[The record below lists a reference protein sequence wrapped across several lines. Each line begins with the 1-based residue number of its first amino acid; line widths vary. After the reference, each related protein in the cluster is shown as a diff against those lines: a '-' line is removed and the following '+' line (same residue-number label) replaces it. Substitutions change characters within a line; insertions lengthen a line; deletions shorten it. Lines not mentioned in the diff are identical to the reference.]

1 MQTIIIML
9 DPKKLE
15 NPDLDLTY
23 ALPVRIEE
31 YTDNKVSD
39 NGYDYVDGDVI
50 GMWLETENAEEGAKK
65 LIELIKS
72 ERIVDNDLSKTVEIL
87 ISEDDCAEIE
97 TCRKI
102 YPCE

>member
-9 DPKKLE
+9 DPAKLE

-23 ALPVRIEE
+23 EFPVRIEE
-31 YTDNKVSD
+31 YTGDTVRD

-50 GMWLETENAEEGAKK
+50 ALWLETENAVSGAEKV
-65 LIELIKS
+65 IELIKA

-87 ISEDDCAEIE
+87 ISEEDCAEIE
-97 TCRKI
+97 KCRKI
-102 YPCE
+102 YPR

>member
-9 DPKKLE
+9 DPEKME

-31 YTDNKVSD
+31 FTDNTVYD

-50 GMWLETENAEEGAKK
+50 AMWLETENAEAGAEKV
-65 LIELIKS
+65 IELIKA

-87 ISEDDCAEIE
+87 ISEEDCAEIDK
-97 TCRKI
+97 CRKI
-102 YPCE
+102 FPR

>member
-9 DPKKLE
+9 DPEKLE

-31 YTDNKVSD
+31 FTDNTVYD

-50 GMWLETENAEEGAKK
+50 AMWLETENAEAGAEK
-65 LIELIKS
+65 IIQLIKS

-87 ISEDDCAEIE
+87 ISEEDCAEIDK
-97 TCRKI
+97 CRKI
-102 YPCE
+102 FPR

>member
-1 MQTIIIML
+1 MQTIIIMF
-9 DPKKLE
+9 DPEKLE

-31 YTDNKVSD
+31 YTDNIVYD

-50 GMWLETENAEEGAKK
+50 AMWLETENAETGAEKV
-65 LIELIKS
+65 IELIKA

-87 ISEDDCAEIE
+87 ISEEDCAEIDK
-97 TCRKI
+97 CRKI
-102 YPCE
+102 FP